1 MVARKRLKRM
11 RTTRRLCVVG
21 GRQVAWPGR
30 QEGRELTWLWS
41 LTVAVTVLGA
51 GGRQGLDGG
60 RPLTPPPRLLLGTVR
75 PRHTGQVVPPSEQSS
90 YVRAPPAS
98 QRPVRRETPRVHE
111 AAPTPRYRPAGDDT
125 RRAWQ
130 TP

>member
-1 MVARKRLKRM
+1 MIVARKRLKRM

-51 GGRQGLDGG
+51 GGQQGLEW
-60 RPLTPPPRLLLGTVR
+60 REATN
-75 PRHTGQVVPPSEQSS
+75 PS
-90 YVRAPPAS
+90 A
-98 QRPVRRETPRVHE
+98 
-111 AAPTPRYRPAGDDT
+111 
-125 RRAWQ
+125 Q
-130 TP
+130 TFTWHR